1 MLALPLKA
9 TLSSSSQKQEF
20 TKVII
25 ITDKNRCGVVKH
37 FLSNCAGINKLENV
51 EIQLIEE
58 VKERNCDLEGKLW
71 SREKYWQAQLF
82 TLTNRM
88 DSGWDWFS
96 SNRMDY
102 RKNKK

>member
-1 MLALPLKA
+1 M
-9 TLSSSSQKQEF
+9 
-20 TKVII
+20 
-25 ITDKNRCGVVKH
+25 VKH
-37 FLSNCAGINKLENV
+37 FLSNCAGIFKLENE

-58 VKERNCDLEGKLW
+58 VKERNYDVEGKLW
-71 SREKYWQAQLF
+71 SREKYWQTQLF